1 MILTIGMATYDDFDG
16 VYFTLQALKAYQDL
30 EDVEL
35 VVVDTKKESCKDTA
49 NTCNALGVKYFHRP
63 DKVGTSASR
72 NHVFEVATGKFVMCI
87 DCHILLVKDAV
98 KKLKEY
104 IYENIDSKDLIQGP
118 LLYDDQRNVST
129 HFKPEWRGQM
139 YGTWETDFKYFT
151 EEKFEIPMQGLGLFC
166 MRKDVWPKFNS
177 NFRGFGGEEGYIQ
190 EKVRQNGGKA
200 ICLSWLKW
208 IHRFPR
214 PKGVPYPLD
223 IKDRIINYLIGW
235 SELGMNYQEVLEF
248 FNKSL
253 NTNQIGEVLK
263 EFTKVL
269 GTPMS
274 ISPAKD
280 YKVSKV
286 AYILDDESSE
296 TYKNFNWEYPKITLQ
311 DNSFISAINDFVYRD
326 EDYCL
331 IVKSGEIIDL
341 KTIQKIDE
349 WIVIK
354 QKTLKIGS
362 LNEIEKNS
370 LKRKND
376 FFSYRIADDID
387 IDESGCLII
396 SRDFAKIIL
405 NKNQN
410 LKLSDV
416 AKKNNVAPFVLTKK
430 EILYRVNPNLNH
442 LDNISGG
449 LDFCDIREIVWV
461 SKDRWCL
468 DISSTCLQTT
478 LSLCQKGLGIVR
490 VYDFQNQ
497 DKENLKKELD
507 IFGYA
512 NFIIADLD
520 ETIEP
525 PEYGGRVLLINYENI
540 PIYLKEF
547 AYEKQSSFLRS
558 GDVLII
564 IHPEEEIK
572 EVFSNVAEYKTQFIS
587 HKCLIAVKA

>member
-49 NTCNALGVKYFHRP
+49 NTCGNLGVKYFHRP

-87 DCHILLVKDAV
+87 DCHVLLVKDAV
-98 KKLKEY
+98 KKLKQY
-104 IYENIDSKDLIQGP
+104 LYANIDTKDLIQGP
-118 LLYDDQRNVST
+118 LLYDDQKNVST

-139 YGTWETDFKYFT
+139 YGTWETDSRYLT
-151 EEKFEIPMQGLGLFC
+151 QEKFEIPMQGLGLFC
-166 MRKDVWPKFNS
+166 MRKEVWPKFNS

-190 EKVRQNGGKA
+190 EKARQNGGKS

-208 IHRFPR
+208 IHRFAR

-235 SELGMNYQEVLEF
+235 SELGMNYQEALEF
-248 FNKSL
+248 FKKSL
-253 NTNQIGEVLK
+253 NTNQLGEILS
-263 EFTKVL
+263 EFSKAL

-280 YKVSKV
+280 YKISKV
-286 AYILDDESSE
+286 AYILDDENSE
-296 TYKNFNWEYPKITLQ
+296 TYKNFNWGYSKISLE
-311 DNSFISAINDFVYRD
+311 DKSFISAMTDFVSRE

-331 IVKSGEIIDL
+331 IVKSGETIDS
-341 KTIQKIDE
+341 KTIEKIDE

-354 QKTLKIGS
+354 QKTLKIAS

-376 FFSYRIADDID
+376 SFSYRIADDAD
-387 IDESGCLII
+387 IDRGGSLII
-396 SRDFAKIIL
+396 SKDFARLIL

-416 AKKNNVAPFVLTKK
+416 AKRNDVKPFVLTKK
-430 EILYRVNPNLNH
+430 EISYRVNPNLNH

-449 LDFCDIREIVWV
+449 LDFCDIREIVWA
-461 SKDRWCL
+461 SKGRWCL
-468 DISSTCLQTT
+468 DVSSTSFQTT
-478 LSLCQKGLGIVR
+478 LALCQKGVGIVR

-497 DKENLKKELD
+497 DKETLKKELD
-507 IFGYA
+507 VFGYA

-520 ETIEP
+520 ETIEA
-525 PEYGGRVLLINYENI
+525 PEYGGRALLINYENI
-540 PIYLKEF
+540 TDYLKDF
-547 AYEKQSSFLRS
+547 AYEKQASFLRS
-558 GDVLII
+558 GDILII
-564 IHPEEEIK
+564 THPEEDIR
-572 EVFSNVAEYKTQFIS
+572 EVFYDVPEYKVQFIS
-587 HKCLIAVKA
+587 DKCLIAVKA

>member
-1 MILTIGMATYDDFDG
+1 MATYDDFDG

-35 VVVDTKKESCKDTA
+35 VVVDTKKESCTDTA
-49 NTCNALGVKYFHRP
+49 NTCNSVGAKYFHRP
-63 DKVGTSASR
+63 DRVGTSASR

-87 DCHILLVKDAV
+87 DCHVLLVKDAV

-104 IYENIDSKDLIQGP
+104 IYNNIDSKDLIQGP
-118 LLYDDQRNVST
+118 LLYDDQRNIST

-139 YGTWETDFKYFT
+139 YGTWETDQRYLT

-166 MRKDVWPKFNS
+166 MRKEVWPKFNS

-208 IHRFPR
+208 IHRFGR

-223 IKDRIINYLIGW
+223 LKDRVVNYLIGW

-253 NTNQIGEVLK
+253 NTNQLGDILNG
-263 EFTKVL
+263 FTKAL

-280 YKVSKV
+280 YKISKV
-286 AYILDDESSE
+286 AYILDDEDSE
-296 TYKNFNWEYPKITLQ
+296 TYKNFNWEHPKISLQ
-311 DNSFISAINDFVYRD
+311 DKSFISAMNDFVSRD
-326 EDYCL
+326 EYYCL
-331 IVKSGEIIDL
+331 IIKSGQKIDFE
-341 KTIQKIDE
+341 TIQKIDE
-349 WIVIK
+349 WIVVK
-354 QKTLKIGS
+354 QKILKIAS
-362 LNEIEKNS
+362 LNEIEQNS

-387 IDESGCLII
+387 IDESGSLII
-396 SRDFAKIIL
+396 SKDFARIIL
-405 NKNQN
+405 NKNEG

-416 AKKNNVAPFVLTKK
+416 AKGNNISPFVLRKK

-442 LDNISGG
+442 LDNISGN
-449 LDFCDIREIVWV
+449 LQFCEIREIVWA
-461 SKDRWCL
+461 SKGRWCL
-468 DISSTCLQTT
+468 DVSSTCLQTT
-478 LSLCQKGLGIVR
+478 LALCQKGLGIVR

-497 DKENLKKELD
+497 DKETLKKELD
-507 IFGYA
+507 VFGYA

-520 ETIEP
+520 ENIEA
-525 PEYGGRVLLINYENI
+525 PENGGRVLLINYDNI
-540 PIYLKEF
+540 PDYLKDF

-558 GDVLII
+558 GDILII
-564 IHPEEEIK
+564 VNAEEEIR
-572 EVFSNVAEYKTQFIS
+572 EIFSDVVGYKINFIS
-587 HKCLIAVKA
+587 DNCLILLKE

>member
-16 VYFTLQALKAYQDL
+16 VYFTLEALKAYQDL
-30 EDVEL
+30 EGVEL

-49 NTCNALGVKYFHRP
+49 NTCNSLGAKYFHRP

-87 DCHILLVKDAV
+87 DCHVLLVKDAV

-104 IYENIDSKDLIQGP
+104 IYANIDSKDLIQGP

-139 YGTWETDFKYFT
+139 YGTWETDERYLT
-151 EEKFEIPMQGLGLFC
+151 QEKFEIPMQGLGLFC
-166 MRKDVWPKFNS
+166 MRKEVWPKFNS

-223 IKDRIINYLIGW
+223 LKDRIVNYLIGW

-248 FNKSL
+248 FKSSL
-253 NTNQIGEVLK
+253 NTTKIGEILN
-263 EFTKVL
+263 EFSKAL

-280 YKVSKV
+280 YKTSKV
-286 AYILDDESSE
+286 AYILDDENSE
-296 TYKNFNWEYPKITLQ
+296 TYKNFNWSYPKISLE
-311 DNSFISAINDFVYRD
+311 DKSFISAMNDFVSRD
-326 EDYCL
+326 ENYCL
-331 IVKSGEIIDL
+331 IVKSGEKIDS
-341 KTIQKIDE
+341 KTIEKIDE

-354 QKTLKIGS
+354 QKTLKIAS
-362 LNEIEKNS
+362 LNEIEKKS
-370 LKRKND
+370 FKRKND
-376 FFSYRIADDID
+376 FFSYRIADNAD
-387 IDESGCLII
+387 IDESGSLII
-396 SRDFAKIIL
+396 SKDFANLIL

-410 LKLSDV
+410 LKLSEV
-416 AKKNNVAPFVLTKK
+416 ARKNNVMPFVLIKK

-442 LDNISGG
+442 LDNISGD
-449 LDFCDIREIVWV
+449 LDFCDIREIVWA
-461 SKDRWCL
+461 SKDKWCL
-468 DISSTCLQTT
+468 DVSSISLQSTLA
-478 LSLCQKGLGIVR
+478 LCQKGLGIVR

-507 IFGYA
+507 VFGYA
-512 NFIIADLD
+512 NFIIAELD
-520 ETIEP
+520 ENIEA
-525 PEYGGRVLLINYENI
+525 PENGGRVLLINYQNI
-540 PIYLKEF
+540 SEKLKDF
-547 AYEKQSSFLRS
+547 AYKKQSSFLRS

-564 IHPEEEIK
+564 VHPEEEIK
-572 EVFSNVAEYKTQFIS
+572 EVFSDVADYKTQFIS
-587 HKCLIAVKA
+587 DKCLIAVKT